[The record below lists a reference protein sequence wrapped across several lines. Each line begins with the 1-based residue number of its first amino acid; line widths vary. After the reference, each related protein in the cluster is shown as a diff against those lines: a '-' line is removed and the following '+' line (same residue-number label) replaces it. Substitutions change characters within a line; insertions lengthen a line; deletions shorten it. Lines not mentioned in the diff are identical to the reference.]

1 LDVAERISGGTAGTL
16 QAASCLPVA
25 FGGASSRHAAGQV
38 ATTEHYTQDVPA
50 RPTSVRLDPALQ
62 RRISAFAARHP
73 GMSVSGAIS
82 LLVDEGLR
90 MHAHPAVV
98 FRDGP
103 LGRRAGLVA
112 GPDVWEVIRSVRASR
127 EVEPDLSEDRRIA
140 RNAGLTAAQ
149 VKDAVRYYTDHPDE
163 VDRMIADA
171 AAADAAAQASAA
183 RRSELLG

>member
-1 LDVAERISGGTAGTL
+1 M
-16 QAASCLPVA
+16 
-25 FGGASSRHAAGQV
+25 
-38 ATTEHYTQDVPA
+38 PA

-103 LGRRAGLVA
+103 LGRRAGLVG
-112 GPDVWEVIRSVRASR
+112 GPDVWEVIRSLRASR
-127 EVEPDLSEDRRIA
+127 EAEPDLSEDRRIGRVA

-149 VKDAVRYYTDHPDE
+149 VKDAVRYYADHPDE

-171 AAADAAAQASAA
+171 AAADAAAESAA
-183 RRSELLG
+183 ARTSELLG